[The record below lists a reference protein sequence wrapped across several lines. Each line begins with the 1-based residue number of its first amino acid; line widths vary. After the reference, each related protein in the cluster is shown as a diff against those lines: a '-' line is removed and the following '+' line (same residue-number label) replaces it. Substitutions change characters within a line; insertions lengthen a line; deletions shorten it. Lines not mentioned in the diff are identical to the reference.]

1 MRIRIKLFSLLLNEE
16 TFVLKSSS
24 GKKLVLQRNENMKIN
39 FVNFIFQTPSSRRL
53 CGVCSAEQ

>member
-1 MRIRIKLFSLLLNEE
+1 MLNEE